1 MVCARGVSSLL
12 FITGCG
18 ALRFSKRARSGML
31 SMARDDDETM
41 PYCVFQGG
49 GDFNSTVQVFVG
61 KDNTRSLA
69 FGSDDI
75 GTQTQTKCKGDA
87 PDSCLGIRMN
97 KLVDVQSCNSLSC
110 PCEPDMSTLDFG
122 YMVKMMDTTVPMCQE
137 ATGNFKSLLIGLGGA
152 ALPEYMLQHCP
163 KGTEVESVEF
173 DPRVVK
179 AATNF
184 FGLHLST
191 GTNEV
196 ETNDGGAAVHERAEQ
211 GSKYD
216 VVLVDCF
223 ESGGHVPD
231 SCRNQAFAQNIR
243 KILKPGGKFIQQVW
257 NPQLDSTLA
266 TYQGVF
272 GKDNSVAQDAE
283 LQVSWLIVST
293 VQEQQ
298 SQ

>member
-1 MVCARGVSSLL
+1 MISTRGIPVLCL
-12 FITGCG
+12 FASCD
-18 ALRFSKRARSGML
+18 ALRYSKRAQTGML

-41 PYCVFQGG
+41 PYCVYEGEG
-49 GDFNSTVQVFVG
+49 NFNSTVQVFVG

-87 PDSCLGIRMN
+87 PPACVGTRVS
-97 KLVDVQSCNSLSC
+97 KLADVQSCDSLSS
-110 PCEPDMSTLDFG
+110 PCEPDMSSLDFG
-122 YMVKMMDTTVPMCQE
+122 YMVKMMDTTVPMCTE
-137 ATGNFKSLLIGLGGA
+137 ANGNFKSLLIGLGGA

-163 KGTEVESVEF
+163 KGTELESVEY

-184 FGLHLST
+184 FGLQLAPHV
-191 GTNEV
+191 NEV
-196 ETNDGGAAVHERAEQ
+196 ETNDGGAAVHARAEQ

-223 ESGGHVPD
+223 ESSGHVPD
-231 SCRNQAFAQNIR
+231 ACRNKAFAENIH

-272 GKDNSVAQDAE
+272 GKDNSVAEDAE

-293 VQEQQ
+293 AAQ

>member
-1 MVCARGVSSLL
+1 MISTRGVPLL
-12 FITGCG
+12 LITCCS
-18 ALRFSKRARSGML
+18 ALRFSKRAQAGSL

-41 PYCVFQGG
+41 PYCVFEGEGQ
-49 GDFNSTVQVFVG
+49 FNSTVQVFVG

-69 FGSDDI
+69 FGGDDI

-97 KLVDVQSCNSLSC
+97 KLADVQSCNSLSC
-110 PCEPDMSTLDFG
+110 PCEPDMSSLDFG

-137 ATGNFKSLLIGLGGA
+137 ATGHFKSLLIGLGGA

-184 FGLHLST
+184 FGLHLAPSV
-191 GTNEV
+191 NEV
-196 ETNDGGAAVHERAEQ
+196 ETNDGGAAVSERAER
-211 GSKYD
+211 GIKYD
-216 VVLVDCF
+216 LVLVDCF
-223 ESGGHVPD
+223 ESSGHVPD
-231 SCRNQAFAQNIR
+231 SCRNQAFAENIH

-257 NPQLDSTLA
+257 NPQLDSTLS

-272 GKDNSVAQDAE
+272 GKDNSFAQDAE

-293 VQEQQ
+293 VAEAQ
-298 SQ
+298 SK

>member
-1 MVCARGVSSLL
+1 MVSARGIPALL
-12 FITGCG
+12 LVASCD
-18 ALRFSKRARSGML
+18 ALRFSKRAQTGML
-31 SMARDDDETM
+31 SMARDDDDTM
-41 PYCVFQGG
+41 PYCVFGGQGHS
-49 GDFNSTVQVFVG
+49 NSTVQVFVG

-87 PDSCLGIRMN
+87 PESCVDIRLN
-97 KLVDVQSCNSLSC
+97 KLADVPSCDSLSC

-122 YMVKMMDTTVPMCQE
+122 YMVKMMDTTVPLCQE
-137 ATGNFKSLLIGLGGA
+137 ASHDFKALLIGLGGA

-163 KGTEVESVEF
+163 KGTAVESVEY
-173 DPRVVK
+173 DSRVIR

-184 FGLHLST
+184 FGLHLVP

-196 ETNDGGAAVHERAEQ
+196 ESNDGGAAVQERAEQ
-211 GSKYD
+211 GRKYD
-216 VVLVDCF
+216 VVLVDAF
-223 ESGGHVPD
+223 ESSGHVPD
-231 SCRNQAFAQNIR
+231 SCRDQAFAQNIY
-243 KILKPGGKFIQQVW
+243 KILKPGGTFIQQVW
-257 NPQLDSTLA
+257 KPQLDSTLA

-293 VQEQQ
+293 VAE